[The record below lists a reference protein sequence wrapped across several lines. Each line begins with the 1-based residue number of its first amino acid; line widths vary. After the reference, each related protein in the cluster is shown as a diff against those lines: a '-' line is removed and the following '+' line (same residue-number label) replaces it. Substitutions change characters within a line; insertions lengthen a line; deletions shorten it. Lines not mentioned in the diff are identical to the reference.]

1 MRAQME
7 PSALIAA
14 ARRRLAPV
22 GRWPVQARHIEPS
35 LAVPVETA
43 PSQRLMDVAL
53 QAVDAARSIEL
64 EALVA
69 RDRDELANVW
79 PGEHYRLLAALVASM
94 RPKLVLEIGTA
105 TGMSALA
112 MLTKLAPDS
121 RLVTFDLEGWQGYSQ
136 YSGGILEQ
144 ADFADGRLEQ
154 RLDDLSTPVGWR
166 ANAELLRHADLIF
179 VDAKHDGEQER
190 RFLQGFDEVGLANAP
205 IVIFDDIRVWG
216 MVGFWQ
222 EIRRPKLDLTSF
234 GHWSGTGLVDYA

>member
-1 MRAQME
+1 ME

-22 GRWPVQARHIEPS
+22 GRWPVQARHVEPS
-35 LAVPVETA
+35 LAAPVETP
-43 PSQRLMDVAL
+43 PSRRLLDVAL
-53 QAVDAARSIEL
+53 QAAGVARSIEL
-64 EALVA
+64 DALVA
-69 RDRDELANVW
+69 RGHDELANVW
-79 PGEHYRLLAALVASM
+79 PGEHYRLLAALVACM

-112 MLTKLAPDS
+112 MLTTLDRDA

-154 RLDDLSTPVGWR
+154 RLDDLSTPAGWR
-166 ANAELLRHADLIF
+166 ANAELLRAAELIF
-179 VDAKHDGEQER
+179 VDAKHDGAQER
-190 RFLQGFDEVGLANAP
+190 RFLQGFEEVGLDNAP
-205 IVIFDDIRVWG
+205 IVVFDDIRVWG

-222 EIRRPKLDLTSF
+222 EIARAKLDLTSF